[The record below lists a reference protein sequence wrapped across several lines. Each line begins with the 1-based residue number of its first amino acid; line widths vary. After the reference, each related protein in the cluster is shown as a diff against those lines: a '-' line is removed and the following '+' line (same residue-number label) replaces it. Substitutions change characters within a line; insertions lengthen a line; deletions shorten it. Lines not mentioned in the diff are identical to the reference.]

1 MPKRTKEDCLEFIEE
16 LGSRFPDLSD
26 DAVMSAYDEY
36 DNHKP
41 RPSDTFFV
49 SKFSLFGIELL
60 AAYEKGVQ
68 TYYADPS
75 N

>member
-1 MPKRTKEDCLEFIEE
+1 MYEPRTKEDCLEFIEE

-26 DAVMSAYDEY
+26 DAVMSAYDDY

-49 SKFSLFGIELL
+49 SKFSEFGRELL
-60 AAYEKGVQ
+60 AAYEKGVSK
-68 TYYADPS
+68 YATASD
-75 N
+75 